1 MVIPEPWF
9 LVRCPFLLSQSRSI
23 SSLHIPYKLVLR
35 RLLLLPDAPCCLSRL
50 ISSYSPSHPIP
61 TSCPL
66 YCLFFFIL
74 INSHRLLP
82 YWVGIVSSLHFLL
95 LITFFS
101 FSPPSSS
108 SSSLGS
114 HFPTF
119 LYFLVLL
126 FIPRFPIFFSGLL
139 LLPLS
144 LLLLST
150 YCWRLVPYLHIA
162 LSYIQVHTFTD
173 GHHRHCIVLR
183 HCNSR
188 LCTLTFCIT
197 SHYTSENETIKVY
210 FPLYLQRPAP
220 ISDFCF
226 LHIYHTSISHLRSH
240 KMKFLAVIPLAAAV
254 SANYLPKDLKVSSQS
269 KFTQNLAGFQ
279 MHVTNS
285 LQNPFAMLQRLL
297 LAILCH
303 FTRETPVLTPWYVPK
318 RHFLQ

>member
-1 MVIPEPWF
+1 MLSLSSNQ
-9 LVRCPFLLSQSRSI
+9 LVFTI
-23 SSLHIPYKLVLR
+23 
-35 RLLLLPDAPCCLSRL
+35 
-50 ISSYSPSHPIP
+50 PSHPNLLSSLLSI
-61 TSCPL
+61 
-66 YCLFFFIL
+66 FFIL

-101 FSPPSSS
+101 FSPPSSSS

-144 LLLLST
+144 LLLLYT

-210 FPLYLQRPAP
+210 FPLYL
-220 ISDFCF
+220 
-226 LHIYHTSISHLRSH
+226 
-240 KMKFLAVIPLAAAV
+240 
-254 SANYLPKDLKVSSQS
+254 
-269 KFTQNLAGFQ
+269 
-279 MHVTNS
+279 
-285 LQNPFAMLQRLL
+285 
-297 LAILCH
+297 
-303 FTRETPVLTPWYVPK
+303 
-318 RHFLQ
+318 